1 MLREQPSLGSVGPSR
16 APPWSG
22 VSGGEPGGPAAR
34 GCPTRS
40 APAEGRPPCPCCR
53 TPPPPPARSSPLPA
67 PWSRS
72 ARPSVR
78 CPSRRRRRRPRRSAP
93 PARGTT
99 GTVAPRTVST
109 PARCGHA
116 RGAARRHGGPGL
128 LRAGRVLR
136 QHRQAGQHQPR
147 RPAQGHLPR
156 HDVRHLP
163 RVRLRR
169 DVDHRALR
177 RPGGRLVHQ
186 RPHRRGQGPGRRGGQ
201 LAHGDRRPG
210 QCGRQ
215 RPPPRRHV
223 HHLEQPHLGRLPPC
237 RRLAA
242 LRRVR
247 RHALARQ

>member
-16 APPWSG
+16 APPG
-22 VSGGEPGGPAAR
+22 AVSPAVNQVVRQPAAARHGPPRPKDVRHAPVAARRLLLPRAPRRCRRR
-34 GCPTRS
+34 GRARHDPRTGVRRDGGD
-40 APAEGRPPCPCCR
+40 AVRGGRR
-53 TPPPPPARSSPLPA
+53 HRHGGHH
-67 PWSRS
+67 RHGS
-72 ARPSVR
+72 AR
-78 CPSRRRRRRPRRSAP
+78 
-93 PARGTT
+93 
-99 GTVAPRTVST
+99 
-109 PARCGHA
+109 HA
-116 RGAARRHGGPGL
+116 RGAARRHGGTGL

-147 RPAQGHLPR
+147 SPAQGHLPR

-186 RPHRRGQGPGRRGGQ
+186 RPHPRGQGPGRRGGQ

-210 QCGRQ
+210 QRGRQ
-215 RPPPRRHV
+215 RPPPRGHV

-242 LRRVR
+242 LRGLR
-247 RHALARQ
+247 RHARARQ